1 MQRGRKAQN
10 VLGVLKAQCPLC
22 AQGIQGTFPNVT
34 AVSSRRRLPDPEP
47 HRGHQPAAVDPAVQR
62 ASAVFGTSWHDGTWN
77 QPKPAV
83 VVEPVVAPAPASVN
97 PAAELANAEANLRA
111 AVRVYDYARK
121 EIGEANRTKTQETV
135 CNGRVVIAALP
146 FTPERIRQHKSEAFK
161 LFNKR
166 RGELSH
172 ARRRLD
178 AARTALGLPLLA
190 AVDERRVVAAVIRA
204 SKQRPVVHHP
214 IASVAA
220 YAG

>member
-1 MQRGRKAQN
+1 MSMR
-10 VLGVLKAQCPLC
+10 
-22 AQGIQGTFPNVT
+22 F
-34 AVSSRRRLPDPEP
+34 
-47 HRGHQPAAVDPAVQR
+47 HRGGTYQTRNPIAATNPLRSIPLVQR

-77 QPKPAV
+77 QPTPAV
-83 VVEPVVAPAPASVN
+83 AVKPVAAPAPASVN
-97 PAAELANAEANLRA
+97 PAAELANAQANLRA
-111 AVRVYDYARK
+111 AIRVYDYARK
-121 EIGEANRTKTQETV
+121 EIGEANRTKTRDTV

-178 AARTALGLPLLA
+178 AAGAALGLPLLA
-190 AVDERRVVAAVIRA
+190 AVDECRVVAAVIRA

>member
-1 MQRGRKAQN
+1 MSVRY
-10 VLGVLKAQCPLC
+10 
-22 AQGIQGTFPNVT
+22 
-34 AVSSRRRLPDPEP
+34 
-47 HRGHQPAAVDPAVQR
+47 HRGAAYQTRNPIAATNPLRSIPLFQR

-83 VVEPVVAPAPASVN
+83 VVELVAAPAPASVN

-146 FTPERIRQHKSEAFK
+146 FTPERIRQRKSGAFK

-166 RGELSH
+166 RGELAH

-178 AARTALGLPLLA
+178 AARAALGLPVLA
-190 AVDERRVVAAVIRA
+190 KVEDRQVVAAVVRA

-220 YAG
+220 HAG